1 MQMIIMTIP
10 HVLTSMPAQLSFPP
24 GTWQSDICL
33 TRFNMARIDLK
44 WSNWSNMVL
53 LGTKLPQHLTLQG
66 GKNFATVVPRH
77 M

>member
-1 MQMIIMTIP
+1 MIIMTIP
-10 HVLTSMPAQLSFPP
+10 HVFTSMPAQLSFPP

-53 LGTKLPQHLTLQG
+53 
-66 GKNFATVVPRH
+66 
-77 M
+77 